1 MESFKNQCKQ
11 IDTSYHSERISNEEL
26 VQLDTILNK
35 INYYGLNIIKSKI
48 HSDHIKELMDYDLIK
63 FEREVYKPSM
73 PLMGKWFDN
82 TQDFN
87 SLIYLSKEVIENE

>member
-1 MESFKNQCKQ
+1 M
-11 IDTSYHSERISNEEL
+11 
-26 VQLDTILNK
+26 
-35 INYYGLNIIKSKI
+35 
-48 HSDHIKELMDYDLIK
+48 DHDLIK

-87 SLIYLSKEVIENE
+87 SNILSKEELIEMNLFQIYPTSVVSCVAREKRF